1 MHSRAALFIALCVLA
16 FAGQPAF
23 ADKRIALVIGNSSY
37 ATAGR
42 LANPANDAAAVAELL
57 RRAQFDVVESKR
69 DLSNTE
75 MRRALREFSAKSRDA
90 DYAVVY
96 YAGHGIEVDGT
107 NYLLPVDTV
116 LEQDSDAY
124 DEAVALD
131 RVLQAIEP
139 ARKLRLVILDACRDN
154 PFARTMKRSLTGRS
168 TSRGLASVEPGKA
181 NTLIAFAAKGGSIA
195 DDGHGSNSPYTA
207 ALLKHLNK
215 PGLDLRKAFG
225 LVRDEVIKITGSK
238 QEPFLYG
245 SLGGA
250 DVALVPQSGN
260 QLPRQADA
268 GPSPALVVPP
278 LAANPHV
285 EARRDYELALQL
297 GTKQAFESYLAQY
310 ADGYFAD
317 LARGQLQKIATEE
330 AHVTAQAITEAAEA
344 EAKVIRER
352 ANAEARAAVQRAEAD
367 ARAAEEARKSAADE
381 AERLRRLIAKMES
394 GGVASRPEP
403 TARPKPVS
411 DQVICDQHGCR
422 PVKPGCRVS
431 TATPAGTF
439 FNNWSS
445 EICR

>member
-57 RRAQFDVVESKR
+57 RRARFDVVESKR

-154 PFARTMKRSLTGRS
+154 PFARTTKRSLTGRS

-238 QEPFLYG
+238 QEPFPM
-245 SLGGA
+245 
-250 DVALVPQSGN
+250 V
-260 QLPRQADA
+260 R
-268 GPSPALVVPP
+268 
-278 LAANPHV
+278 
-285 EARRDYELALQL
+285 
-297 GTKQAFESYLAQY
+297 
-310 ADGYFAD
+310 
-317 LARGQLQKIATEE
+317 
-330 AHVTAQAITEAAEA
+330 
-344 EAKVIRER
+344 
-352 ANAEARAAVQRAEAD
+352 
-367 ARAAEEARKSAADE
+367 
-381 AERLRRLIAKMES
+381 
-394 GGVASRPEP
+394 
-403 TARPKPVS
+403 
-411 DQVICDQHGCR
+411 
-422 PVKPGCRVS
+422 
-431 TATPAGTF
+431 
-439 FNNWSS
+439 
-445 EICR
+445 